1 MKKKSILLSSIALLI
16 VVITTVAVF
25 IMGEEEKI
33 EATTLSSQK
42 LIESTTATT
51 TATEPTQTENST
63 TETTTSTTATS
74 TTKSSKETT
83 TKKKTSSTKKET
95 TTKKPSATK
104 EPDFE
109 YISKV
114 TIDGVTYYERYDAT
128 YDEYYYTD
136 ATGFRKYAE
145 EAIGEMIRPSA
156 EEIYANPVSKVT
168 INGVTW
174 YKYNTGNGS
183 TRYLTS
189 DGRDMTG
196 IDIGV
201 QTYGK
206 DSITVSGVTFYKTYI
221 EGVGYEYYDSN
232 GNYLLY
238 DASYCHQCGKAD
250 CTPAMSTYYCVICEE
265 NVSPHKCHPSDHFDV
280 SH

>member
-1 MKKKSILLSSIALLI
+1 MKKKSIILSSVALLI

-25 IMGEEEKI
+25 IMCGEEKI
-33 EATTLSSQK
+33 EATTLSSQNSV
-42 LIESTTATT
+42 ESTTTT
-51 TATEPTQTENST
+51 TMEPSQPESST
-63 TETTTSTTATS
+63 TETTPSTTATS

-83 TKKKTSSTKKET
+83 TKKKISSTKKET
-95 TTKKPSATK
+95 TTKKPSVAE

-114 TIDGVTYYERYDAT
+114 TINGVTYYKRYNAT

-136 ATGFRKYAE
+136 KTGIRKYAE
-145 EAIGEMIRPSA
+145 EAIGDMIRPSA
-156 EEIYANPVSKVT
+156 AEIYANPVSKVT

-174 YKYNTGNGS
+174 YKYYTGSGS

-196 IDIGV
+196 IDIGIP
-201 QTYGK
+201 TNGK
-206 DSITVSGVTFYKTYI
+206 DSITVSGVTFYKTYV

-238 DASYCHQCGKAD
+238 DASYCYQCGKSG
-250 CTPAMSTYYCVICEE
+250 CTPAMHSYYCVICEE
-265 NVSPHKCHPSDHFDV
+265 FVSAHKCHPSDHFDA